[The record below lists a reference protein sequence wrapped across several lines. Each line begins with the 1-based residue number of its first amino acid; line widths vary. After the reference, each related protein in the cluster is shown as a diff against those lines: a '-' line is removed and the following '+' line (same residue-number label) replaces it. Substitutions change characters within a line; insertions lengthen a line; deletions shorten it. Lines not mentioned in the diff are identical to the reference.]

1 MSKIEDKIEK
11 LVTEPINNLGYEVY
25 DVIYAKEGKDNYLK
39 IFIDK
44 DTGISLDDCEKVN
57 NEITDLLDEANYI
70 NDSYFLEI
78 SSPGIE
84 RHIRKDKHLE
94 KSLGEEIDIK
104 LFTPIDKQKEI
115 IGILKQFDKDTL
127 TIEKEE
133 KKELIIQRNNISL
146 IKRAFKWQ

>member
-146 IKRAFKWQ
+146 IKRAFKW

>member
-70 NDSYFLEI
+70 NDSYYLEI

-146 IKRAFKWQ
+146 IKRAFKW

>member
-1 MSKIEDKIEK
+1 LSKIEDKIEK

-146 IKRAFKWQ
+146 IKRAFKW

>member
-1 MSKIEDKIEK
+1 M
-11 LVTEPINNLGYEVY
+11 
-25 DVIYAKEGKDNYLK
+25 YL
-39 IFIDK
+39 
-44 DTGISLDDCEKVN
+44 LEYDCEKVN

-146 IKRAFKWQ
+146 IKRAFKW